1 MKRMK
6 IFSAAVMSA
15 LLMTS
20 CYEDY
25 IYDYNYSSAYFASQK
40 PLRTV
45 IADRDMTI
53 DVGVAIGGKR
63 EVDMNDW
70 AEFKIDE
77 TLLNGTGLTLL
88 PKEYYTLS
96 DPTTMRV
103 SKSTLPVADVTVSF
117 TEAFYADENA
127 MKQHYALPF
136 RVEASSLDSI
146 LVGQETSIVAIK
158 YISTYHGTYYVKGT
172 VTEVDA
178 NGNAIGEPEAYSN
191 ADLSKNITRNL
202 TTISRNTLERQG
214 LANLKT
220 GVANEKVKIVFN
232 DDKTLNVETA
242 DGGVAITNGSGSY
255 GYDAEGVL
263 SLSLSYTYGRTGKM
277 YKVAE
282 TLIRRQDPLKDLRF
296 EEWSIDNNGEGE
308 GDNTGSS
315 SSYIEYISD
324 TELTAS
330 GFEGEYD
337 ATSNRGWIYFPDKTI
352 PDEIFK
358 NKQITF
364 EYLGFY
370 GIETIGKKAFAMNAV
385 GTGVI
390 NELYFDEALKEIG
403 NYAFEN
409 VTFSSDEILSIP
421 NSVEKIGEGAFK
433 KFINLTSVQFGNAT
447 LTNGTPDEANPHL
460 KEIGKDCFNAC
471 QMLTGDVV
479 IPSTV
484 TKMNKAFSGK
494 HKNLHLYFMS
504 PTAPSDI
511 SGADNFNSSLGE
523 ISIFIHVPAGAE
535 GSYTLWDNL
544 WNATANTGVQLT
556 EWGIN

>member
-296 EEWSIDNNGEGE
+296 EEWSINNNGEGE

-330 GFEGEYD
+330 GFEGGYD
-337 ATSNRGWIYFPDKTI
+337 ATSKRGWIYFPDKTI
-352 PDEIFK
+352 PDEIFID
-358 NKQITF
+358 NQMTF

-370 GIETIGKKAFAMNAV
+370 GIEKIGKKAFKNA
-385 GTGVI
+385 GTI
-390 NELYFDEALKEIG
+390 NELYFDETLKEIG

-409 VTFSSDEILSIP
+409 VTFSFDKTLNIP

-433 KFINLTSVQFGNAT
+433 KFTKLTSVQFGNTT
-447 LTNGTPDEANPHL
+447 LTNGIPGEADPHL

-471 QMLTGDVV
+471 HDLTGDVV

-484 TKMNKAFSGK
+484 TIMDKVFSGK
-494 HKNLHLYFMS
+494 PNDLHLYFMS
-504 PTAPSDI
+504 PTAPSGI
-511 SGADNFNSSLGE
+511 SGADDFNNLDE

-535 GSYTLWDNL
+535 GSYTLWDGL
-544 WNATANTGVQLT
+544 WNDTDKTGVQLT